1 MYSYLYRSRYG
12 VLPTEVG
19 IYSLIN
25 ISNGFF
31 ALDTNKGM
39 TLEEITEA
47 FPEVL
52 QELFSEMYDTEIP
65 FEHTIQQFSYCNYCK

>member
-1 MYSYLYRSRYG
+1 
-12 VLPTEVG
+12 LPKEVG

-39 TLEEITEA
+39 TLEEITDV
-47 FPEVL
+47 FPDVL
-52 QELFSEMYDTEIP
+52 QELFSEMYDEETP